1 MASIYLTVLG
11 FSGVTS
17 SYFLTQG
24 LRNDLIGV
32 CQGVGAIFGVL
43 GTIFY
48 PFLRKKFGTVRTGLF
63 GISTQ
68 LVVLMFCVAAVF
80 VPSHRV
86 ESNATSYYAPDCSSE
101 NNGTVYDNTTISIA
115 TSIAVHPSTTVH
127 SSMMVGSSV
136 SLLIT
141 PTATQQLTFTPNYVT
156 SSSSSGPPYVT
167 SLSSFGPSYVTPS
180 SSFGPSY
187 VTSSSSFEPSYVT
200 PLSSFGPSYVTS
212 LSSFGPSYVTSS
224 SEVRY
229 TTDLPRPTPRLSSQ
243 YSPLP
248 THTPTPSPSNS
259 TSSGS
264 EVSVAV
270 ILLLAGVICCR
281 IGLWTFDLAVQQLVQ
296 EKVVEEER
304 GVVGGVMNAMNSIMD
319 MLHYVMVIVAP
330 RPEHF
335 GILTLISV
343 AMVMLGW
350 ILYGVYV
357 RKSRGHFFH
366 FRDCYKWSK
375 QRLEKRRGGAL
386 QQEVGMASGG
396 LVNEGYEEDTMQLL
410 NEDS

>member
-1 MASIYLTVLG
+1 M
-11 FSGVTS
+11 
-17 SYFLTQG
+17 
-24 LRNDLIGV
+24 
-32 CQGVGAIFGVL
+32 GAIFGVL

-68 LVVLMFCVAAVF
+68 LVVLLFCVAAVF

-101 NNGTVYDNTTISIA
+101 NNGTVYNNTTISIA
-115 TSIAVHPSTTVH
+115 TSITVHPSTTVH
-127 SSMMVGSSV
+127 PSMTVGSSV

-141 PTATQQLTFTPNYVT
+141 PTATQQLTFGPNYVT
-156 SSSSSGPPYVT
+156 SLSSSGSTYVT
-167 SLSSFGPSYVTPS
+167 SLSSFGPSYVTS
-180 SSFGPSY
+180 S
-187 VTSSSSFEPSYVT
+187 
-200 PLSSFGPSYVTS
+200 
-212 LSSFGPSYVTSS
+212 SSFGPSYVTSS

-270 ILLLAGVICCR
+270 ILLLAGVIGCR

-335 GILTLISV
+335 GVLTLISV

-350 ILYGVYV
+350 ILYGAYV

-375 QRLEKRRGGAL
+375 LRLEKRRGGAL